1 MNRREFLT
9 ATGLLTATGVLG
21 EEAMKAAE
29 SLSASGPGKAYKWE
43 DLTVD
48 GFADAV
54 KATDGVVLVPF
65 GCLEK
70 HGHHMPLGTDSF
82 VACEVARRAAEK
94 ESAVVFPF
102 SPFGMVGEVR
112 HILGTMALS
121 AETMRHVFE
130 DMCSEFARNGLK
142 KIIIVNDHGGNTAF
156 LQEFLRSR
164 LERRRDYQVYC
175 WFKWFRPKQW
185 EAFSAKFGGKPPAV
199 GHACVVEA
207 SEMLRIAP
215 GKMRMDRVDP
225 KEGES
230 LDRNRPFAELGSQH
244 PIDWYAN
251 YPTQFAGDPRLATSE
266 LGEWLLNEFSDV
278 LASLIRLVKRSP
290 LVPDLLNEYYDSA
303 EHPHV

>member
-1 MNRREFLT
+1 MNRRDFISAAGML
-9 ATGLLTATGVLG
+9 AATGVLG

-29 SLSASGPGKAYKWE
+29 SLPSSGPGRAYKWE

-54 KATDGVVLVPF
+54 KASGGVVLVPF

-112 HILGTMALS
+112 HLLGTMALS
-121 AETMRHVFE
+121 ADTMRRVFE
-130 DMCSEFARNGLK
+130 EMCSEFARNGLR

-164 LERRRDYQVYC
+164 LEKRRDYQVYS

-185 EAFSAKFGGKPPAV
+185 EAFAAKFDGKPPAT
-199 GHACVVEA
+199 GHACIVEA
-207 SEMLRIAP
+207 SEMLRMRP
-215 GKMRMDRVDP
+215 ETMRMDRIDP
-225 KEGES
+225 KEGVS
-230 LDRNRPFAELGSQH
+230 MNRNREFAGLGVMHS
-244 PIDWYAN
+244 IDWYAN
-251 YPTQFAGDPRLATSE
+251 YPTQFAGDPRLATPE
-266 LGEWLLNEFSDV
+266 LGEWLLDGFSDV

-290 LVPDLLNEYYDSA
+290 LVPELLDEYYSSA
-303 EHPHV
+303 ENPHV

>member
-9 ATGLLTATGVLG
+9 ASGIFAAAGVLG

-29 SLSASGPGKAYKWE
+29 KIPPTGKGKAYKWE

-48 GFADAV
+48 GFAEAV
-54 KATDGVVLVPF
+54 KATEGVVLVPF

-102 SPFGMVGEVR
+102 SPFGMVAEVR

-121 AETMRHVFE
+121 AETMRRVFDE
-130 DMCSEFARNGLK
+130 MCSEFARNGLK
-142 KIIIVNDHGGNTAF
+142 KIIIVNDHGGNSAF

-164 LERRRDYQVYC
+164 LEKRRDYQVYS

-185 EAFSAKFGGKPPAV
+185 EAFAAKFGGKPPAL

-207 SEMLRIAP
+207 SEILRLRP
-215 GKMRMDRVDP
+215 DTMRMDRVDP
-225 KEGES
+225 KEGEN
-230 LDRNRPFAELGSQH
+230 LRRNDRFAALGVQH
-244 PIDWYAN
+244 PVDWYAN
-251 YPTQFAGDPRLATSE
+251 YPTQFAGDPRQATPE
-266 LGEWLLNEFSDV
+266 LGEWLLDGFSDV
-278 LASLIRLVKRSP
+278 LASLIRLVKTSP
-290 LVPDLLNEYYDSA
+290 LVPGLLEEFYSSA
-303 EHPHV
+303 ESPHV